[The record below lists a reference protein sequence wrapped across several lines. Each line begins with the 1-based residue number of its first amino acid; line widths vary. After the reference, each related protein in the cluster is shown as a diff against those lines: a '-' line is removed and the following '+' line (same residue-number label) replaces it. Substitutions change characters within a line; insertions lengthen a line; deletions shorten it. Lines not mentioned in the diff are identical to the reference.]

1 MPGNAKDLFSASP
14 SFRDATPGR
23 QHMSIMRSFIN
34 MKNPASKTSLPDLF
48 HSLFSRSYT
57 TSSHDR
63 LITLA
68 N

>member
-34 MKNPASKTSLPDLF
+34 MKNPASKTSLPDLS
-48 HSLFSRSYT
+48 HSLFVSYT

-63 LITLA
+63 RITLA